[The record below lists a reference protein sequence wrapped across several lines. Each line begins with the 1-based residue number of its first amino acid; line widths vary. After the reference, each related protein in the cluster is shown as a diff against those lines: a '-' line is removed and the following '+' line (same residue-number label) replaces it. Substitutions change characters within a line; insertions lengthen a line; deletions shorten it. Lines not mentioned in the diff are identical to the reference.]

1 MRVSPASRAGIAPAH
16 TAACACAE
24 VAGLR
29 TGCFR
34 KFASYSREVSRAS
47 CECGVWDGPVG
58 SVGLAPLG
66 PPASSRSSSGRWVPG
81 PQLSPGQLLLR
92 APPAPRPRPVLL
104 RALGPG
110 SRPLPRP
117 TSSGPP
123 PRPRADPSPGSRQD
137 GGQHQPHQRD
147 SGELG
152 EPGQ

>member
-110 SRPLPRP
+110 SRVPA
-117 TSSGPP
+117 P
-123 PRPRADPSPGSRQD
+123 PRPDVLGAPTQAPGRPLPGLPAGWGTTPAPSA
-137 GGQHQPHQRD
+137 
-147 SGELG
+147 
-152 EPGQ
+152 